1 MKLNALR
8 FPLVLILIML
18 GTTLLAQK
26 NVTKEAD
33 AMFKSS
39 RYFEAVNLYK
49 DSYSKVKSAKEKKLI
64 LYKIGFSYYNIQD
77 YDNAKGWLSKAVKAG
92 YQDPNAQ
99 FYYART
105 IRRLGLYDEA
115 IVEFKKYQALVPD
128 DARAERYIS
137 ECEMAQDWIDNP
149 TRYMVEK
156 DPVLNTKAADFAPAW
171 ANKKHTAII
180 FTSTREGSAGD
191 NVDPI
196 TGQSYS
202 SIWGS
207 SQDKK
212 SKKWMQPT
220 MVDEGQ
226 EAINNGTANE
236 GSAVMDSK
244 YKTVYFTRCSTKKK
258 SRLGCAIYTT
268 KKLGTAYTEPELF
281 PIELNDTSVAGHPS
295 LGLNDKYLFFA
306 SDMPGGKGGK
316 DIWMVKYDKKA
327 KSWSSPINL
336 GEDVNTSGD
345 EMYPFIRKDGR
356 LYFASDGHPGM
367 GSLDIFSADR
377 VGTSDKWNNVENMK
391 SPINSSYND
400 FSIMFDGVAERGYL
414 TTDRPGGRGSDDI
427 YSFRIPPLKFIL
439 AGTISDVDLGS
450 SIPGVSIKLIG
461 TDGSSIEVLSDE
473 LGYFEFDQVTGSTER
488 YIKDETSYTL
498 EFSKKGYLNGS
509 GQETTLGRTESTKI
523 VHDVKMQSFSKP
535 IRFPEVRY
543 DLGKWE
549 LQVNDEVNSQDS
561 LDFLYTTLIENPT
574 LVIELMAHT
583 DTQGKSGKNM
593 ILSQKRAQSCVDYLV
608 SKGIPVDRMEAKGY
622 GETTPIIVDATINSL
637 PTKEEK
643 DAAHQKNRRT
653 EFRVLRDDYVA
664 TAAEAVPTTEEAH
677 AEGAE
682 SGN

>member
-1 MKLNALR
+1 MKLNVLR
-8 FPLVLILIML
+8 FPLALILIFL
-18 GTTLLAQK
+18 GTTVLAQK

-64 LYKIGFSYYNIQD
+64 LYKIGYSYYHMQD
-77 YDNAKGWLSKAVKAG
+77 YDNAKGWLSKAIKAG
-92 YQDPNAQ
+92 YEDPEAQ

-105 IRRLGLYDEA
+105 VRRIGLYDEA

-128 DARAERYIS
+128 DPRSEKYIK
-137 ECEMAQDWIDNP
+137 ECEMAQEWVDNP

-171 ANKKHTAII
+171 ADKKHTAIV

-220 MVDEGQ
+220 MVDEG
-226 EAINNGTANE
+226 EGAINNGTANE

-244 YKTVYFTRCSTKKK
+244 YKTIYFTRCSTKKK

-268 KKLGTAYTEPELF
+268 KKLGSAWTEAELF
-281 PIELNDTSVAGHPS
+281 PLDLNDTSVAGHPS
-295 LGLNDKYLFFA
+295 IGLKDQYLFFA
-306 SDMPGGKGGK
+306 SDMPGGLGGK

-327 KSWSSPINL
+327 KSWSKPMNL
-336 GEDVNTSGD
+336 GPEVNTEEN
-345 EMYPFIRKDGR
+345 EMYPFIREDGT
-356 LYFASDGHPGM
+356 LFFASDGHPGM
-367 GSLDIFSADR
+367 GSLDVFSASR
-377 VGTSDKWNNVENMK
+377 VGTTDKWNNVENMK
-391 SPINSSYND
+391 YPINSSYND
-400 FSIMFDGVAERGYL
+400 FSIMFDGVKERGYI

-439 AGTISDVDLGS
+439 AGTITDVDLGTA
-450 SIPGVSIKLIG
+450 IPGVNIKLIG
-461 TDGSSIEVLSDE
+461 TDGSSVEAQSDE

-488 YIKDETSYTL
+488 FIKEETSYTL
-498 EFSKKGYLNGS
+498 EFSKDKHLKGS
-509 GQETTLGRTESTKI
+509 GQETTLGRMESTKI
-523 VHDVKMQSFSKP
+523 VHDVKMQSFDNP
-535 IRFPEVRY
+535 ITFPEVRY

-549 LQVNDEVNSQDS
+549 LQVNDLVNSKDS
-561 LDFLYTTLIENPT
+561 LDYLYTTLIENPT

-583 DTQGKSGKNM
+583 DAQGRDDKNM

-608 SKGIPVDRMEAKGY
+608 SKGIPEGRMEAKGY
-622 GETTPIIVDATINSL
+622 GETTPIIDEATIKSL

-653 EFRVLRDDYVA
+653 EFRVLRDDYVP
-664 TAAEAVPTTEEAH
+664 AATEEIPAPV
-677 AEGAE
+677 EGAE